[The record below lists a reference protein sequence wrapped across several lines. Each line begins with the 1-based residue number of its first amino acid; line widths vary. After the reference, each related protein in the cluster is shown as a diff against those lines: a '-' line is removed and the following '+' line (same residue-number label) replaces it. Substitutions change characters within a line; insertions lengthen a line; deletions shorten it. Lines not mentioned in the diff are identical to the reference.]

1 MPEVI
6 IDILGPTH
14 LATAEALC
22 STMLERGV
30 SPAQLLDAIRE
41 YNARAVAAMAAQAA
55 AEAPPEP
62 APPPGLSCPRC
73 GAVLELQPLC
83 PRVSPHWRT
92 AVACSSESCEYH
104 GLSVHNLPYLLQHG
118 IDDNVEE
125 R

>member
-62 APPPGLSCPRC
+62 VPPAGQFCPRC
-73 GAVLELQPLC
+73 GSQLALQPLC
-83 PRVSPHWRT
+83 PHVSPHWRT
-92 AVACSSESCEYH
+92 AVACSNDDCAYH
-104 GLSVHNLPYLLQHG
+104 GLSTRPLDYLLRNG
-118 IDDNVEE
+118 LENVEE

>member
-1 MPEVI
+1 MPDVI
-6 IDILGPTH
+6 IDILGPAH

-22 STMLERGV
+22 GMMLERGV
-30 SPAQLLDAIRE
+30 TPAQLLDAIRE
-41 YNARAVAAMAAQAA
+41 YNARAGAAMAAQAA

-62 APPPGLSCPRC
+62 VPPAGQFCPRC
-73 GAVLELQPLC
+73 GSQLALQPLC
-83 PRVSPHWRT
+83 PHVSPHWRT
-92 AVACSSESCEYH
+92 AVACSNDDCAYH